1 MGAGHPGLTA
11 RGWAL
16 LAAAGAL
23 AIGAF
28 LFGVEELY
36 PVAGAAAVLI
46 VGAHCWVRG
55 RSWDVRVVRHVRPAR
70 VPAGVAARVELA
82 VVNHARRPSPIL
94 AAQDPFDG
102 GRRWARFLIA
112 PLEPGEVRWA
122 AYTLPTSRR
131 GVFGLGPLQLELTD
145 PFGLSRV
152 IVDGCPLATL
162 TVHPKVDPIRSRY
175 VPAETDPDMQVQLP
189 VLGRVG
195 DEFYGLREYR
205 IGDDLRRVHWA
216 STARTD
222 QLMIRQPENLLQGRL
237 TVAVDLRA
245 SVHDYETLEAALSAA
260 ASVAMSGIRRRVHVR
275 VVTTTAVDTGFGS
288 TVAHGAV
295 LLDVLAAAEVRP
307 GTSLADDLRIGA
319 GSGPLTVIT
328 TGSAG
333 ETELAAVTRNGPHD
347 RTTLVIFEHAGAQP
361 PPVGLGWRPSRGRV
375 VAVPAGGSFRQA
387 WERAACRT

>member
-1 MGAGHPGLTA
+1 MEAGRAGLTP

-16 LAAAGAL
+16 LAAAAIL

-36 PVAGAAAVLI
+36 PVAAAAAVLI
-46 VGAHCWVRG
+46 VASRGWVSHRT
-55 RSWDVRVVRHVRPAR
+55 WDVRVARHVRPAR

-82 VVNHARRPSPIL
+82 VVNHDRRPSPIL

-112 PLEPGEVRWA
+112 PLDPGEVRWA

-131 GVFGLGPLQLELTD
+131 GVFELGPLQLELSD
-145 PFGLSRV
+145 PFGLSRAV
-152 IVDGCPLATL
+152 ILGCPPSTL
-162 TVHPKVDPIRSRY
+162 TVHPRVEPIRSRH
-175 VPAETDPDMQVQLP
+175 VPAQPDPDMRVQLP

-205 IGDDLRRVHWA
+205 TGDDLRRVHWA

-237 TVAVDLRA
+237 TVAVDLRSA
-245 SVHDYETLEAALSAA
+245 VHDPETLEAALSAA
-260 ASVAMSGIRRRVHVR
+260 ASVVMAGIRARIHVR
-275 VVTTTAVDTGFGS
+275 VVTTTGLDTGFGS
-288 TVAHGAV
+288 TAAHGAAI
-295 LLDVLAAAEVRP
+295 LDVLAAAEARP
-307 GTSLADDLRIGA
+307 GTSLVEDLRVGA

-328 TGSAG
+328 TQSAS
-333 ETELAAVTRNGPHD
+333 EADLTAVTRAGPHE
-347 RTTLVIFEHAGAQP
+347 RTTVVIFERAGDARP
-361 PPVGLGWRPSRGRV
+361 RLGLERRPSRGRV
-375 VAVPAGGSFRQA
+375 VMVRAGGSFRAA
-387 WERAACRT
+387 WEGAAC